1 MTETDRMDDAAC
13 SLMNIKASSYG
24 LRNLQ
29 LVHSRYHQTSTTP
42 NMQLNAK
49 FFFHFTALLPFFIAA
64 LVRAGPASV
73 QLAHG
78 EVERGSQNIGVDKR
92 GTAQF
97 GNGLQLTDIL
107 HKEHA
112 SAEYFEPTSTGIG
125 IGFPMTFLNNYGII
139 SMKVYL
145 VQLTIYRSF

>member
-1 MTETDRMDDAAC
+1 
-13 SLMNIKASSYG
+13 MNMKASSYG

-42 NMQLNAK
+42 NMQLKAK

-92 GTAQF
+92 
-97 GNGLQLTDIL
+97 
-107 HKEHA
+107 EHA